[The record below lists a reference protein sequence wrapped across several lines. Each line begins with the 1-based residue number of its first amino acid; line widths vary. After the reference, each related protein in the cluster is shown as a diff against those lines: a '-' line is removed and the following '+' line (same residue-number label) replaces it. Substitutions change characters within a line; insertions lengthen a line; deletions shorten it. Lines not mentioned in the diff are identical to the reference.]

1 LARKIVIT
9 SGKGGVG
16 KTTVCANLGAQLAM
30 MGFRVV
36 LLDVDIGLNNLD
48 VVAGIENRI
57 VYDIVDV
64 IENKCRPRQALVQ
77 YDGIPSLYILPSAH
91 SYNVG
96 KVTGENIKQVIAN
109 LGVTFDYIL
118 IDCPAGIELGFHR
131 AVFGASEAIVVT
143 TPHISAIR
151 DADKVV
157 SILNSYNMTGINLI
171 VNRVRGDLIA
181 GGEMIDAASIS
192 EMLRLKLIGV
202 IPDDDGIARF
212 SSLGGAVTAR
222 EAKVNQAYAVLAHN
236 LANGT
241 DFVFDCTEQYRGI
254 WGNIKRSL
262 KRRLN

>member
-1 LARKIVIT
+1 MARKIVVT

-16 KTTVCANLGAQLAM
+16 KTTLCANLGAHLAM

-57 VYDIVDV
+57 IYDIVDV
-64 IENKCRPRQALVQ
+64 IENKCRPKQALVQ
-77 YDGIPSLYILPSAH
+77 YQDIPSLYILPSAH

-96 KVTGENIKQVIAN
+96 KVTGENIKAVVGA
-109 LGVTFDYIL
+109 LSPTFDFVL

-131 AVFGASEAIVVT
+131 AVFSASEAIVVT

-157 SILNSYNMTGINLI
+157 SILNSYNMSSISLVI
-171 VNRVRGDLIA
+171 NRVRGDLVM
-181 GGEMIDAASIS
+181 GGEMIDVGDIANTLK
-192 EMLRLKLIGV
+192 LRLIGV
-202 IPDDDGIARF
+202 VPDDDGISRYA
-212 SSLGGAVTAR
+212 SLGGAVSAR
-222 EAKVNQAYAVLAHN
+222 EAKASQAFCILASN

-241 DFVFDCTEQYRGI
+241 DTLFDYTERYKGF
-254 WGNIKRSL
+254 WGAVRRNL
-262 KRRLN
+262 KRKV